1 MTAGSTLQRSL
12 LFVPATATRFFARAR
27 TSGADAI
34 VLDLEDSIPMADK
47 AAARTALTEAV
58 AELSGGPPL
67 RVRINTDAALLEADV
82 AVCARLGL
90 TDVVVPKVESPEDV
104 IAVRGRFQEC
114 SSTEPRLHLL
124 VESCRGLQALER
136 IAKDSGPLGSIAIG
150 LEDLSAELVLAAPSS
165 AAPDD
170 LLWAHGRL
178 LVTATATAI
187 PPIGLIGEIG
197 NFRDLERFDG
207 ACRRAWRMG
216 YRGTYC
222 IHPDQVAVA
231 NDAYAPGRDDVAW
244 ATEVIEAYRAGE
256 GSGRGA
262 VAVRGAMADAPTAAR
277 AARIVEYYDAV
288 EAERSRRSSTRRGVL
303 PAT

>member
-27 TSGADAI
+27 TSGADTI

-47 AAARTALTEAV
+47 AAARTALAEAV
-58 AELSGGPPL
+58 AELAGGPPL
-67 RVRINTDAALLEADV
+67 RVRINADAALLEADV
-82 AVCARLGL
+82 AACARVGL
-90 TDVVVPKVESPEDV
+90 TDVLVPKVASPSDV
-104 IAVRGRFQEC
+104 IAVRARFQES

-124 VESCRGLQALER
+124 IESCRGIQALER
-136 IAKDSGPLGSIAIG
+136 IAQHSGPLGSLAIG

-178 LVTATATAI
+178 LVAAAAVAI

-197 NFRDLERFDG
+197 NFRDLDRFAG
-207 ACRRAWRMG
+207 ACRRAWRTG

-231 NDAYAPGRDDVAW
+231 NDAYAPGPDDVAW
-244 ATEVIEAYRAGE
+244 ATEVIEAYRLGE
-256 GSGRGA
+256 ANGKGA

-277 AARIVEYYDAV
+277 AARIVEYCEAV
-288 EAERSRRSSTRRGVL
+288 GADRTHL
-303 PAT
+303 